1 MRSKARFMEADLMDT
16 VTPSA
21 PLRAAGSSGRL
32 PGIRGRLAG
41 WAARAGFAEV
51 RSDRPTTGI
60 LLSPEPGGRTLLLT
74 DRRGPEPR
82 TYRLD
87 TDADDFAERL
97 SAIRGGGRGLG
108 AKILLDPAQ
117 CFVRTLTLPTA
128 SLPRM
133 REVLVQ
139 ELEAATPFR
148 AEGVYSDWYV
158 EGEDAATRTLRVRH
172 VVIKRVRL
180 DPLLAAMGRAGL
192 VPGPVAVGGA
202 ETTAMPVDLLSGGR
216 RAIPPLLRGLGL
228 GDLALLALAGLLL
241 LGSLVLVQDHRGATL
256 AALDDAILDARG
268 APSLRRAPL
277 PAGAAA
283 ILAGAAARPS
293 LAPVWSAVADALPD
307 AVSAE
312 ALRLD
317 AQGLTLTLLVRDA
330 TDPLP
335 RLAALPGFG
344 PAAVLDAPEASGA
357 PRRLTVR
364 LPHRA
369 PEPMP

>member
-1 MRSKARFMEADLMDT
+1 MEAEFTDT
-16 VTPSA
+16 APPPSA
-21 PLRAAGSSGRL
+21 PPRVARPPGRL
-32 PGIRGRLAG
+32 ADVRGRLAA
-41 WAARAGFAEV
+41 WAALAGFAEV
-51 RSDRPTTGI
+51 RPDRAPTGL
-60 LLSPEPGGRTLLLT
+60 LLSPEAGGRTLLLT

-87 TDADDFAERL
+87 AEADDFAERL
-97 SAIRGGGRGLG
+97 SAIRGGARGLG
-108 AKILLDPAQ
+108 AKILLDPTQ

-148 AEGVYSDWYV
+148 AEGVHGDWYV

-172 VVIKRVRL
+172 VVIKRARL

-192 VPGPVAVGGA
+192 VPGPVTVGRA
-202 ETTAMPVDLLSGGR
+202 EAAAMPVDLLSGGR
-216 RAIPPLLRGLGL
+216 RPIPPLLRGLGP
-228 GDLALLALAGLLL
+228 GDLGLLALAGVLLFA
-241 LGSLVLVQDHRGATL
+241 GLVLVRDHRGATL
-256 AALDDAILDARG
+256 AALDEAILAARG
-268 APSLRRAPL
+268 APSLRKAPL
-277 PAGAAA
+277 PPGAAA
-283 ILAGAAARPS
+283 ILAAASARPA

-330 TDPLP
+330 TDPVAHLG
-335 RLAALPGFG
+335 ALPGFG
-344 PAAVLDAPEASGA
+344 PAAVVESGEAQGT

-364 LPHRA
+364 LPHRS
-369 PEPMP
+369 PERIP